1 MATVVVIYKLQDR
14 GRIIQLYI
22 YKSVVYVEVL
32 AIWSKMIHKDFL

>member
-14 GRIIQLYI
+14 GQIIQL